1 MTLAPPE
8 PQLKPHQAFI
18 KQYIIDHPH
27 CGIFLGVGGGKT
39 ITVLLGL
46 KAIRPAGHILVVAP
60 INIARSV
67 WVDEIEKW
75 QIPLRTRSLIA
86 NENDKL
92 ISRAKRLVRYQE
104 VFTDPP
110 TMYFINVDLFHDL
123 VENMPT
129 TGKGK
134 NAVFQWPFQTVII
147 DESQGFK
154 NGGSRRFK
162 AMKRA
167 RPAILRLIELTGTP
181 TPNGLLDLW
190 AQVYLL
196 DQGLAL
202 GTSMSAY
209 RDRYFVP
216 GKFVDGRP
224 VSWNL
229 KPGAEEEIYARIAHL
244 VMSTKNT
251 SLELE
256 PAIVQD
262 VTVTMTPDELKA
274 YKEFGR
280 DLVLD
285 FAGKNPGDPITTIVA
300 KNRAVLTNKLV
311 QFAAGTLYTDDQHN
325 YRVIHDHK
333 IQMCD
338 YLIRNTDGPV
348 IIGYMFRSDRAEMLD
363 KLAKMGHDIR
373 AFDGS
378 REMVRQWNLGNIP
391 VMLLHPA
398 SAGPGLNLQD
408 GGNTLIWYT
417 VPYSLE
423 HYIQLNG
430 RIDRM
435 GQKKQVTIYR
445 LLTKG
450 TRDVQLPLNLEMK
463 ARVQDGLMDAVHM
476 DAEEAASLLAELE
489 AELDEQR
496 YQLADVF

>member
-8 PQLKPHQAFI
+8 PTLKPHQEVV
-18 KQYIIDHPH
+18 KQYVIDHPH
-27 CGIFLGVGGGKT
+27 CGIFLDVGGGKT
-39 ITVLLGL
+39 LTILEAL
-46 KAIRPAGHILVVAP
+46 KKVRPSGHILVAAP

-67 WVDEIEKW
+67 WIDEIEKW

-92 ISRAKRLVRYQE
+92 ISRAKRLQRYEE

-129 TGKGK
+129 TGKGANK
-134 NAVFQWPFQTVII
+134 VFQWPFPTVII

-154 NGGSRRFK
+154 DPGSRRFK

-216 GKFVDGRP
+216 GKYVNGRP
-224 VSWNL
+224 VDWNI
-229 KPGAEEEIYARIAHL
+229 KPGAEDEIYQKVAHL

-251 SLELE
+251 SLTLE

-262 VTVTMTPDELKA
+262 VELTMTPDELEA
-274 YKEFGR
+274 YKAFGR
-280 DLVLD
+280 NLVLD
-285 FAGKNPGDPITTIVA
+285 LAGKSPGEPIVTIIA
-300 KNRAVLTNKLV
+300 KNRAVLTNKLI
-311 QFAAGTLYTDDQHN
+311 QFAAGTLYTDEQHN
-325 YRVIHDHK
+325 YQVIHDHK
-333 IQMCD
+333 IRASD
-338 YLIRNTDGPV
+338 RLIRMTNSPV
-348 IIGYMFRSDRAEMLD
+348 IIGYMYRSDRAEILD
-363 KLAKMGHDIR
+363 KLSKMGHDVR

-408 GGNTLIWYT
+408 GGHTLIWYT
-417 VPYSLE
+417 VPHSLGD
-423 HYIQLNG
+423 YIQLNG
-430 RIDRM
+430 RVDRM
-435 GQKKQVTIYR
+435 GQKNRVTIYR
-445 LLTKG
+445 LITQG
-450 TRDVQLPLNLEMK
+450 THDVKLPLNLERK
-463 ARVQDGLMDAVHM
+463 DKVQRGLLDAVFIDADEVAALAEEL
-476 DAEEAASLLAELE
+476 DAEHFNM
-489 AELDEQR
+489 
-496 YQLADVF
+496 ADVL